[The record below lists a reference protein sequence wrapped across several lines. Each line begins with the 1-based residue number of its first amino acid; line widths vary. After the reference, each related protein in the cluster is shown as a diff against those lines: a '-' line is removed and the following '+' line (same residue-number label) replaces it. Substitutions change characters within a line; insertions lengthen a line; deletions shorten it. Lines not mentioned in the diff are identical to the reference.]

1 MAAYR
6 PTGVTLSMSLTT
18 ELAKPSSPITQ
29 YLRFVSALVADTGR
43 GTPWAEPFKRLLGLD
58 SLPGSTTVPLV
69 PGADAAMVGTAFDY
83 RLRFHLA
90 PCRGKD
96 FVAWQGAGL
105 LRRLDP
111 STEGPLARFFSNLDT
126 LALKR
131 SPAGQRLESD
141 EERLLCTYCV
151 VLAQM
156 EAVYR
161 TRGAWFPHLRP
172 AGASKVRPE
181 AEPLLQL
188 ASEAA
193 VEDVVN
199 LSRSAS
205 EAMSPLIPYVANG
218 SLPYHPNPV
227 FAGSSAIGGADAD
240 FIIANTIFEL
250 KTTKTLNTAAVQN
263 ALLQLLGYSLLD
275 YDDEYEIRRV
285 GIYFARHGWVRAWP
299 LWELLF
305 PLADVIQR
313 SHAGT
318 EPTEKEITARLDKLR
333 RLMQRVVGGE
343 AINYEES
350 FS

>member
-1 MAAYR
+1 
-6 PTGVTLSMSLTT
+6 MSLTT

-29 YLRFVSALVADTGR
+29 YLRFVGALVADTGR
-43 GTPWAEPFKRLLGLD
+43 GTPWAEPCKQLLGLD
-58 SLPGSTTVPLV
+58 ALPRSTTVPLV
-69 PGADAAMVGTAFDY
+69 PGADAGMVGTAFDY
-83 RLRFHLA
+83 RLRFHFS
-90 PCRGKD
+90 PCRVKE

-111 STEGPLARFFSNLDT
+111 STEVPLARFFSNLDT
-126 LALKR
+126 LASKL
-131 SPAGQRLESD
+131 SPAGQQLEAD
-141 EERLLCTYCV
+141 EERLLSAYCV
-151 VLAQM
+151 VLAQI
-156 EAVYR
+156 ESVYR
-161 TRGAWFPHLRP
+161 TRGAWFPHLPP
-172 AGASKVRPE
+172 AGTGKARPD

-188 ASEAA
+188 APEAT

-205 EAMSPLIPYVANG
+205 DAMSPLIPYVTNG

-240 FIIANTIFEL
+240 FIIATTIFEL
-250 KTTKTLNTAAVQN
+250 KTTKMLDVAAVRN

-285 GIYFARHGWVRAWP
+285 GVYFARHGWVKAWP

-305 PLADVIQR
+305 PPADVIQWSR
-313 SHAGT
+313 AGT
-318 EPTEKEITARLDKLR
+318 EPTERQMTARLEKLR
-333 RLMQRVVGGE
+333 RLMQRVVDGE
-343 AINYEES
+343 TINYEES